1 MEEKL
6 QELIQ
11 NIEQL
16 EKKITTINDIV
27 NKLQFDV
34 YNLHKQDL
42 GSDLKKLKKSTI
54 DSIDEIRKDLKS
66 IKDKLPVFNDEF
78 LI

>member
-34 YNLHKQDL
+34 YNLHKQNL
-42 GSDLKKLKKSTI
+42 ESDLKKLKKSTTE
-54 DSIDEIRKDLKS
+54 SIDEIRKDLKS
-66 IKDKLPVFNDEF
+66 IKDNLPVYNDEF